1 MVVYEIDAKAKINL
15 ALDIIR
21 KRDDGYHEIKSIMQ
35 EISLCD
41 KLIFKEI
48 KSGVKIVSNN
58 ERLPQNKD
66 NLVYKAYEI
75 LAEITNTKTGIEVNI
90 IKNIPLSAGLAGGSS
105 NAAATL
111 IALNE
116 MWGLKFSVEKLMEI
130 GEKLGSDIPFCLVG
144 GTKLAEGKGEKLTDI
159 KPFKDKHILLVNPG
173 FEISTPYVYSKIKID
188 DNRIDIDTLI
198 KAIEMN
204 DIHTV
209 ANRLENKMEKVV
221 LKEFPLI
228 KEIKDFMLNNGAL
241 GALMSGSGASV
252 FSIYDDY
259 EKLEYTKMKMEK
271 KYPYCFH
278 TLTI

>member
-1 MVVYEIDAKAKINL
+1 MVVYEIDANAKINL

-58 ERLPQNKD
+58 EKLPQNKD

-188 DNRIDIDTLI
+188 DNRIDIDRLI

-221 LKEFPLI
+221 LKEFPVI

-252 FSIYDDY
+252 FAIYEDY
-259 EKLEYTKMKMEK
+259 EKLDYTKMKMEK